1 MKKVFLKGPIL
12 TQSGYGHHARTVYR
26 ALRTRP
32 DLFDIYIQPIPW
44 GQTSWLWEDN
54 EERREID
61 FLLTKTIEFLNSD
74 SQFDMSIQVTIP
86 NEWEQIAPINI
97 GVTAGIETDKIDPV
111 WIEKS
116 AIVDKIITI
125 SKHSLDSF
133 VNTVYDATEEETG
146 RKFEYRCTTPVDY
159 VSYPVLKV
167 EPKEIDL
174 KLDTKFNFLTVAQ
187 ISPRKNVTQ
196 LLRCFIE
203 EFGDNKDVGLIIKAN
218 SSKNSLIDRAKTLG
232 DFKRSVIEIIRDEK
246 IKCKIYLLHG
256 YLDEAEMAGLYQH
269 PNVHALVSTT
279 HGEGYGLPLF
289 EAAYYGLPVIAT
301 EWSGHLDFLY
311 KPVKTKSGRTKF
323 KHMFSKINYEL
334 KAVQKEA
341 IWKGVIPEGSK
352 WAFPEDTSV
361 KNNLSEVYKDLG
373 RFKKRSAELEKWI
386 CKEFTEEKIY
396 GDFVKQLEPFFAVDQ
411 EVDDLFNELST
422 E

>member
-44 GQTSWLWEDN
+44 GQTSWMWEDN

-133 VNTVYDATEEETG
+133 VNTVYEATEEDTG
-146 RKFEYRCTTPVDY
+146 KKFEYRSKTPIDY

-203 EFGDNKDVGLIIKAN
+203 EFRDNKDVGLIIKAN

-232 DFKRSVIEIIRDEK
+232 DFKRSVTEIIRDEK

-323 KHMFSKINYEL
+323 KHMFGKMNYEL
-334 KAVQKEA
+334 KAVQEEA
-341 IWKGVIPEGSK
+341 IWKGVIPAGSK
-352 WAFPEDTSV
+352 WAFPEDASV

-373 RFKKRSAELEKWI
+373 RFKKRAAELEKWI

-411 EVDDLFNELST
+411 EVDDLFNEISS